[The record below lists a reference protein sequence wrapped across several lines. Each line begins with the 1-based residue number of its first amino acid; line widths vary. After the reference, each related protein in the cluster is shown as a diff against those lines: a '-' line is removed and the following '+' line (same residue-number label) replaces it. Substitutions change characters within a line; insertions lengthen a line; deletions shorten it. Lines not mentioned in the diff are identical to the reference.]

1 MFVSFRSAYL
11 ACLVAVF
18 VYITSSG
25 SSCQLACHPA
35 AGTVISSVSQTSAGR
50 PASVPLRPST
60 QTVDGMLGIISSS
73 SSHILRRHKG
83 PRGSWLAYG
92 AFQWVE
98 KSRKDPRKQFIQ
110 HFHTVRYRYVNFPNI
125 TLLLVLSL
133 GEVLQTPDTPCGGA
147 THSQRNVTLRHR
159 LAVVCLGCGQR
170 LSKSV
175 ARSFCFWGY
184 FGA

>member
-1 MFVSFRSAYL
+1 MKSCHFEIGRKVIAAHYSHYRSFVRQFSLGVSR
-11 ACLVAVF
+11 V
-18 VYITSSG
+18 
-25 SSCQLACHPA
+25 SSCRLCLYHIIRQQLPTCHP

-98 KSRKDPRKQFIQ
+98 KSRKDPRKQFMQ
-110 HFHTVRYRYVNFPNI
+110 HFHTVRYFHIP
-125 TLLLVLSL
+125 
-133 GEVLQTPDTPCGGA
+133 
-147 THSQRNVTLRHR
+147 
-159 LAVVCLGCGQR
+159 
-170 LSKSV
+170 K
-175 ARSFCFWGY
+175 
-184 FGA
+184 

>member
-1 MFVSFRSAYL
+1 MKSCHFEIGRKVIAAHYSHYRSFVSFRSAYL

-18 VYITSSG
+18 VYITSSSG

-98 KSRKDPRKQFIQ
+98 TWEGQKRPKETI
-110 HFHTVRYRYVNFPNI
+110 HTTFPYCALP
-125 TLLLVLSL
+125 LL
-133 GEVLQTPDTPCGGA
+133 P
-147 THSQRNVTLRHR
+147 
-159 LAVVCLGCGQR
+159 
-170 LSKSV
+170 LSKMFHM
-175 ARSFCFWGY
+175 SFKQKLESHWGIY
-184 FGA
+184 NVF